1 MIESIAFI
9 KQYTQLKDKEYL
21 RCLHLLRVLDD
32 HSLKTVIPLAW
43 KFNIIWNEKP
53 RTCLLPMVPKC
64 KIQSINRTVKQSTYI
79 LPIFAHSNINNRSK
93 LLNKW
98 KQQVLHKSGTCSLA
112 FSWFNT
118 HTKNIFKTT
127 CRPKWPHSI
136 SSAVLPYT

>member
-1 MIESIAFI
+1 MAFI
-9 KQYTQLKDKEYL
+9 KQYTQLKDTEYS

-79 LPIFAHSNINNRSK
+79 LPSFAHSNINNRSK